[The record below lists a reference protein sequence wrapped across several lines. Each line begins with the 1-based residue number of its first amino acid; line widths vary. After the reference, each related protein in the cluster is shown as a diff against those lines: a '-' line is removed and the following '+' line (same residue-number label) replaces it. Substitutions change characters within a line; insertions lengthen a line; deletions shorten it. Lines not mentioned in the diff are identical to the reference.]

1 MSPVRL
7 GLTRGWIQ
15 FRNIVTTPDGIRDT
29 LIWNGIPLVLLIINR
44 NKDWPGTTLSV
55 ATVALPGVLGM
66 VVAAGAVL
74 GPAWNLSTEREDG
87 TLLRAR
93 AVPYGLRGYMAGL
106 VTGVILEA
114 LLGVALIL
122 IPSLLIVEGF
132 TLDAA
137 GAFTI
142 AWVLLLGL
150 LATMPIGIIVGA
162 LAKSAR
168 SVGGLGFLGLG
179 GIVAISGIFFPIDD
193 LWRPLQWLAQALPIY
208 WIGLGMRSAVLPD
221 AAAAAEIG
229 GSWRTLETFGVLTA
243 WSLAGLLAAPG
254 VLRRM
259 ARRES
264 GSLMEERR
272 RALMQRL
279 G

>member
-1 MSPVRL
+1 VNAVRI
-7 GLTRGWIQ
+7 GLQRGWIQ
-15 FRNIVTTPDGIRDT
+15 FRHIITTPDGIRDT
-29 LIWNGIPLVLLIINR
+29 LIWNGIPLLLLFLNR
-44 NKDWPGTTLSV
+44 NSEWPGTSLSV
-55 ATVALPGVLGM
+55 ATVALPGVLGL
-66 VVAAGAVL
+66 VVAAGALL

-93 AVPYGLRGYMAGL
+93 AVPHGLTGYMAG
-106 VTGVILEA
+106 VITSTCLEA
-114 LLGVALIL
+114 VLGLTLIL
-122 IPSLLIVEGF
+122 IPALLFFEGF

-142 AWVLLLGL
+142 AWVLVLGL
-150 LATMPIGIIVGA
+150 LATLPMGIIIGA

-168 SVGGLGFLGLG
+168 SVGGLGFILLG
-179 GIVAISGIFFPIDD
+179 GLVAISGIFFPIEE
-193 LWRPLQWLAQALPIY
+193 LWEPLQWLGQALPIY
-208 WIGLGMRSAVLPD
+208 WVGLGMRSAVLPD

-229 GSWRTLETFGVLTA
+229 GSWRTLETAGVLAA
-243 WSLAGLLAAPG
+243 WSIAGLLTAPR

-264 GSLMEERR
+264 GSLMEARR
-272 RALMQRL
+272 QALMQRL

>member
-1 MSPVRL
+1 MSAVRL
-7 GLTRGWIQ
+7 GLQRGWIS
-15 FRNIVTTPDGIRDT
+15 FRNIITTPDGIRDT
-29 LIWNGIPLVLLIINR
+29 LIWNGLPLVILVLNR
-44 NKDWPGTTLSV
+44 NNEWPGTSLSV

-66 VVAAGAVL
+66 VVAAGALL
-74 GPAWNLSTEREDG
+74 GPAWNLSSEREDG

-93 AVPYGLRGYMAGL
+93 AVPYGLRGYMAGII
-106 VTGVILEA
+106 TSTCLEA
-114 LLGVALIL
+114 VLGFVLIL
-122 IPSLLIVEGF
+122 VPALFLVDGF

-137 GAFTI
+137 GAFTM
-142 AWVLLLGL
+142 AWVLILGL
-150 LATMPIGIIVGA
+150 LATLPFGIIVGA
-162 LAKSAR
+162 IAKSAR
-168 SVGGLGFLGLG
+168 SVGGLGFLFLG
-179 GIVAISGIFFPIDD
+179 GLVAISGIFFPIDE
-193 LWRPLQWLAQALPIY
+193 LWEPLQWLAQALPIY

-229 GSWRTLETFGVLTA
+229 GSWRALETVGVLTA
-243 WSLAGLLAAPG
+243 WALAGLLTAPG

-264 GSLMEERR
+264 GSTMEARR

>member
-1 MSPVRL
+1 M
-7 GLTRGWIQ
+7 
-15 FRNIVTTPDGIRDT
+15 
-29 LIWNGIPLVLLIINR
+29 LV
-44 NKDWPGTTLSV
+44 
-55 ATVALPGVLGM
+55 
-66 VVAAGAVL
+66 
-74 GPAWNLSTEREDG
+74 
-87 TLLRAR
+87 
-93 AVPYGLRGYMAGL
+93 
-106 VTGVILEA
+106 
-114 LLGVALIL
+114 
-122 IPSLLIVEGF
+122 
-132 TLDAA
+132 
-137 GAFTI
+137 
-142 AWVLLLGL
+142 LGL

-168 SVGGLGFLGLG
+168 SVGGLGFLLLG
-179 GIVAISGIFFPIDD
+179 GLVAISGIFFPIDE
-193 LWRPLQWLAQALPIY
+193 LWEPLRWLAQALPIY

-229 GSWRTLETFGVLTA
+229 GSWRTLETAGVLAA
-243 WSLAGLLAAPG
+243 WSLAGLLAVPS

>member
-1 MSPVRL
+1 MIPLRL
-7 GLTRGWIQ
+7 GLQRGWIS
-15 FRNIVTTPDGIRDT
+15 FRNIITTPDGIRDT
-29 LIWNGIPLVLLIINR
+29 VIWNGIPLVILILNR
-44 NKDWPGTTLSV
+44 DNEWPGTSLSV

-66 VVAAGAVL
+66 VVAAGALL
-74 GPAWNLSTEREDG
+74 GPAWNLSSEREDG

-93 AVPYGLRGYMAGL
+93 AVPYGLRGYMTGL
-106 VTGVILEA
+106 VTSCCLEA
-114 LLGVALIL
+114 LLAFALIL
-122 IPSLLIVEGF
+122 TPALFLVEGF
-132 TLDAA
+132 SLDAA

-142 AWVLLLGL
+142 AWVLVLGL
-150 LATMPIGIIVGA
+150 LATLPFGIIIGA

-168 SVGGLGFLGLG
+168 SVGGLGFLFLG
-179 GIVAISGIFFPIDD
+179 GLVAISGIFFPIDD
-193 LWRPLQWLAQALPIY
+193 LWEPFQWLAQALPIY

-229 GSWRTLETFGVLTA
+229 GSWRTLETAGVLAA

-264 GSLMEERR
+264 GSLMEARR

>member
-1 MSPVRL
+1 MTPVRL
-7 GLTRGWIQ
+7 GLKRGWIQ
-15 FRNIVTTPDGIRDT
+15 FRNIITTPDGIRDT
-29 LIWNGIPLVLLIINR
+29 LIWNGIPLVILILNR
-44 NKDWPGTTLSV
+44 DNEWPGTTLSV

-66 VVAAGAVL
+66 VVAAGALL

-93 AVPYGLRGYMAGL
+93 AVPHGLTGYMAGV
-106 VTGVILEA
+106 VTSTCLEA
-114 LLGVALIL
+114 LLGFAFIL
-122 IPSLLIVEGF
+122 VPSLLIVEGF

-142 AWVLLLGL
+142 AWVLILGL
-150 LATMPIGIIVGA
+150 LATLPIGIIIGSV
-162 LAKSAR
+162 AKSAR
-168 SVGGLGFLGLG
+168 SVGGLGFIVLG
-179 GIVAISGIFFPIDD
+179 GLVAISGIFFPNDQ
-193 LWRPLQWLAQALPIY
+193 LWPPFQWLAQALPIY

-229 GSWRTLETFGVLTA
+229 GSWRTLETFGVLLA